1 MPERLKLARQK
12 VDPLS
17 FHHFVLLFIK
27 RGAEDKARNLKSL
40 SISGLEYPAP

>member
-1 MPERLKLARQK
+1 MPKRLKLARQK

-17 FHHFVLLFIK
+17 FDPVVLLFIN